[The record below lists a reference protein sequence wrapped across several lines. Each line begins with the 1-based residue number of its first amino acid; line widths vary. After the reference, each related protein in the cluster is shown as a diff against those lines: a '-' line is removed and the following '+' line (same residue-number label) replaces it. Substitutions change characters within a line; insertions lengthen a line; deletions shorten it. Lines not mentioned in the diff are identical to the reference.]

1 MPTACRAPS
10 RRCLAPQDDQ
20 HRWRLCRDVA
30 RPAAVESA
38 GNAKWFERPDHS
50 QPMRS
55 CQCDP
60 SCCASPTAWG
70 TTPRHYG
77 PWVQFASL
85 LTEGLV
91 AAGNNVTLFSP
102 LQTRS
107 LRPACTQRRSG
118 AGLRRRQSTP
128 RLQSACTSPRYSSAP
143 TSSTS
148 LPTGSISCRSHTS
161 ISSRHP
167 VITTIHGFSS
177 DRIMPVYKRY
187 DSTTAYVS
195 ISDSDRHPDL
205 HYAATIRHGI
215 DLDDF
220 AIDPSPGEDLLFF
233 GRVNLQSVGRPDAA
247 AIAPHRSPASPSPP
261 RGTTSSSSGT
271 SHSLCRPEIGP
282 PLTSAKPSELADL
295 EELGVT
301 YDLLVVAPRS
311 SCAFRPSNATVF
323 LSRLEDA
330 EPVT

>member
-38 GNAKWFERPDHS
+38 GHAKFGPSSLIIPNQCEAASAIRVAVLRRP
-50 QPMRS
+50 R
-55 CQCDP
+55 
-60 SCCASPTAWG
+60 G
-70 TTPRHYG
+70 TPRRYG
-77 PWVQFASL
+77 PWEQFASL

-91 AAGNNVTLFSP
+91 AAGNHVTLFSP
-102 LQTRS
+102 LRTRS
-107 LRPACTQRRSG
+107 LRPACTQRRRG
-118 AGLRRRQSTP
+118 AGLRMRQSTP
-128 RLQSACTSPRYSSAP
+128 RSQSACTSPRYSSAP

-148 LPTGSISCRSHTS
+148 LTTGSISCRSHTS

-167 VITTIHGFSS
+167 VITTIHGLSS
-177 DRIMPVYKRY
+177 DRIIPVYKRY

-205 HYAATIRHGI
+205 HYAATIHHGI

-220 AIDPSPGEDLLFF
+220 AIDPSPGEDLLLF

-247 AIAPHRSPASPSPP
+247 ATVAAPIASVATTWDDLVFVGDLSLITPSGNRPTAHFSQAQRIGRFRRTRSHLRPAGS
-261 RGTTSSSSGT
+261 R
-271 SHSLCRPEIGP
+271 
-282 PLTSAKPSELADL
+282 A
-295 EELGVT
+295 
-301 YDLLVVAPRS
+301 
-311 SCAFRPSNATVF
+311 AT
-323 LSRLEDA
+323 
-330 EPVT
+330 